1 MKLITNKSKNLLY
14 CISVEGNVTVQFGT
28 SYAVATQRTADS
40 ASVNT
45 FKIQGW
51 DGTKYTG
58 LAGANIAIGK
68 LTTTFTT
75 PSTTGFKLIR
85 FGLNGASIDTL
96 CRCEMDLK
104 PSTTYTFTCNFTNIT
119 QGSISW
125 KDMMLVEGSTVG
137 DYEPYSYNLLDK
149 WKYHA
154 TQTLN
159 GVTFTN
165 NDDGSWTVNG
175 TATQKTAVNFFSDPM
190 KLSKGD
196 KICLSSPIDIE
207 SYGKFWYEISVQYID
222 GSVRYFS
229 DVYNGVF
236 SLNNDVSMI
245 YGCIVVGADETVS
258 GTTIKPTFYDLTLMY
273 GEGNEPTTVNQFY
286 TDHPELKV
294 SPLGFIGLK
303 NIEISNKNIKRLK
316 YVTTTRNLF
325 DVNNLNSYTPDTLP
339 IETAGVYNGN
349 IIARSAPT
357 NSTSRSSKTLQEL
370 CPNLKVG
377 KTYILSFETTATNA
391 SSDAIYLYT
400 SDTYWAKGTS
410 RTITTND
417 LNSGVYFYANYPD
430 LTVATISHLQIE
442 EGSTVTSYVPYGYL
456 DLGIIP
462 SNSGYIL
469 DKYNNLTEEL
479 LEENIEKDN
488 INYHIPDKTN
498 ILLNKVEG
506 NTKKVVQLL
515 DKSKYGTVWNHDG
528 INWTPYVAYGT
539 VHCVGKN
546 TGTQYNSFHLTDS
559 WNMDDIVFDDHK
571 YILLTGLKQ
580 TYPSF
585 EAGWYCGYSDEDGT
599 TDTEWYSSTGID
611 QENLNVFTIKKHNYT
626 WKRIE
631 LRVVYGNEDTL
642 DVWWTPQLFDL
653 TAMYGRGNEPTTLSQ
668 FKQDYPDFFGNIYK
682 GVFPTTIS
690 QLSLSNEN
698 ILNLK
703 DAFGDKSSSL
713 LTTFQGKRCIKFDKN
728 HNISYNTFLPSLT
741 NYSLQFNVYN
751 TGYSASFCGLFVTD
765 KYTNVDSTVRRYC
778 STQTYNQWVTLKYE
792 NVNFNAIGWYQ
803 YITGDE
809 EIYIDIDSWCLSVGS
824 SSKDIVYKDDKIDL
838 LNNYELN
845 AIKNPSDGKLYQ
857 DYLEV
862 IDNNNGTYTLK
873 KIQYI
878 QKLVLDGNINW
889 TQSGTNTSGKYRF
902 AYEINAISGSSV
914 NTSGPIYCNKIKY
927 PSDGEGSSYGC
938 VESCS
943 CGTYL
948 YFYDNEHNTLP
959 SDFKSYVKSLYD
971 SGDPIIV
978 WYAVETPT
986 ETIISSDLT
995 YNQVSALRTNN
1006 GCLKVIGNDNDLL
1019 VQPNVV
1025 IKENFMYKVSV

>member
-1 MKLITNKSKNLLY
+1 MRLITNKSKNLLY

-125 KDMMLVEGSTVG
+125 KDMMLVEGDTVG
-137 DYEPYSYNLLDK
+137 EYEPYSYNLLNK
-149 WKYHA
+149 WKFDTSNSNYIN
-154 TQTLN
+154 N
-159 GVTFTN
+159 GDGSITTTGTTFSYQRLFMDFDSEESSSISKENSIAYLTYGHKLLIDDNCNSTGTNQSNAAGCIWQINSRSDYAGSSHGGKGEIFTN
-165 NDDGSWTVNG
+165 N
-175 TATQKTAVNFFSDPM
+175 
-190 KLSKGD
+190 KLALADLKW
-196 KICLSSPIDIE
+196 
-207 SYGKFWYEISVQYID
+207 SYFYIT
-222 GSVRYFS
+222 
-229 DVYNGVF
+229 
-236 SLNNDVSMI
+236 NNS
-245 YGCIVVGADETVS
+245 GETV
-258 GTTIKPTFYDLTLMY
+258 TCAPALYDLTLMY
-273 GEGNEPTTVNQFY
+273 GAGNEPTTVEQFY

-294 SPLGFIGLK
+294 SPLGFISLK
-303 NIEISNKNIKRLK
+303 NLEINNKNIKRLK
-316 YVTTTRNLF
+316 YKT
-325 DVNNLNSYTPDTLP
+325 SS
-339 IETAGVYNGN
+339 GN
-349 IIARSAPT
+349 
-357 NSTSRSSKTLQEL
+357 
-370 CPNLKVG
+370 V
-377 KTYILSFETTATNA
+377 
-391 SSDAIYLYT
+391 
-400 SDTYWAKGTS
+400 
-410 RTITTND
+410 
-417 LNSGVYFYANYPD
+417 
-430 LTVATISHLQIE
+430 
-442 EGSTVTSYVPYGYL
+442 

-469 DKYNNLTEEL
+469 DKYNNLSEEL

-506 NTKKVVQLL
+506 NTKKIVQLL
-515 DKSKYGTVWNHDG
+515 DKSKYGVSWNHGG

-539 VHCVGKN
+539 IHCVGKN
-546 TGTQYNSFHLTDS
+546 TDTQYNSFHLNNS

-585 EAGWYCGYSDEDGT
+585 EAGWFCGYSDEDGT
-599 TDTEWYSSTGID
+599 TGYEWYSSTGID
-611 QENLNVFTIKKHNYT
+611 QTNLNVFTIKKHNYI

-668 FKQDYPDFFGNIYK
+668 FKQDYPDFFGNVYK

-857 DYLEV
+857 DYLEA

-1025 IKENFMYKVSV
+1025 IKENFMYKMSV

>member
-1 MKLITNKSKNLLY
+1 MRLITNKSKNLLY

-45 FKIQGW
+45 FKLYGW
-51 DGTKYTG
+51 DGTKYTR
-58 LAGANIAIGK
+58 LAGAHIAIGK

-85 FGLNGASIDTL
+85 FGLSGASIDTL

-125 KDMMLVEGSTVG
+125 KDMMLVEGDTVG
-137 DYEPYSYNLLDK
+137 EYEPYSYNLLNK
-149 WKYHA
+149 WKFDTSNSNYIN
-154 TQTLN
+154 N
-159 GVTFTN
+159 GDGSITTTGTTFSYQRLFMDFDSEESSSISKENSIAYLTYGHKLLIDDNCNSTGTNQSNAAGCIWQINSRSDYAGSSHGGKGEIFTN
-165 NDDGSWTVNG
+165 N
-175 TATQKTAVNFFSDPM
+175 
-190 KLSKGD
+190 KLALADLKW
-196 KICLSSPIDIE
+196 
-207 SYGKFWYEISVQYID
+207 SYFYIT
-222 GSVRYFS
+222 
-229 DVYNGVF
+229 
-236 SLNNDVSMI
+236 NNS
-245 YGCIVVGADETVS
+245 GETV
-258 GTTIKPTFYDLTLMY
+258 TCAPALYDLTLMY
-273 GEGNEPTTVNQFY
+273 GAGNEPTTVEQFY

-294 SPLGFIGLK
+294 SPLGFISLK
-303 NIEISNKNIKRLK
+303 NLEINNKNIKRLK
-316 YVTTTRNLF
+316 YKT
-325 DVNNLNSYTPDTLP
+325 SS
-339 IETAGVYNGN
+339 GN
-349 IIARSAPT
+349 
-357 NSTSRSSKTLQEL
+357 
-370 CPNLKVG
+370 V
-377 KTYILSFETTATNA
+377 
-391 SSDAIYLYT
+391 
-400 SDTYWAKGTS
+400 
-410 RTITTND
+410 
-417 LNSGVYFYANYPD
+417 
-430 LTVATISHLQIE
+430 
-442 EGSTVTSYVPYGYL
+442 

-469 DKYNNLTEEL
+469 DKYNNLSEEL

-506 NTKKVVQLL
+506 NTKKIVQLL
-515 DKSKYGTVWNHDG
+515 DKSKYGVSWNHGG

-539 VHCVGKN
+539 IHCVGKN
-546 TGTQYNSFHLTDS
+546 TDTQYNSFHLNNS

-585 EAGWYCGYSDEDGT
+585 EAGWFCGYSDEDGT
-599 TDTEWYSSTGID
+599 TGYEWYSSTGID
-611 QENLNVFTIKKHNYT
+611 QTNLNVFTIKKHNYI

-668 FKQDYPDFFGNIYK
+668 FKQDYPDFFGNVYK

-803 YITGDE
+803 YITSDE

-857 DYLEV
+857 DYLEA

-1025 IKENFMYKVSV
+1025 IKENFMYKMSV

>member
-1 MKLITNKSKNLLY
+1 MKLITNESKNLFDYHKASKILGSANLSKQPDFTLIATQTHKNEY
-14 CISVEGNVTVQFGT
+14 TSVEVELDKSFVGKTVTLSALAKTSSINNPNLRIQWFRSNGLATGNAVETENTSASSDFVQISVTGTVPENPGDGDYLCLCFYSNKDIDLSSST
-28 SYAVATQRTADS
+28 ESSFSATYK
-40 ASVNT
+40 N
-45 FKIQGW
+45 IQ
-51 DGTKYTG
+51 
-58 LAGANIAIGK
+58 LEIG
-68 LTTTFTT
+68 
-75 PSTTGFKLIR
+75 S
-85 FGLNGASIDTL
+85 
-96 CRCEMDLK
+96 EV
-104 PSTTYTFTCNFTNIT
+104 TTYQPNT
-119 QGSISW
+119 W
-125 KDMMLVEGSTVG
+125 
-137 DYEPYSYNLLDK
+137 NLLNK
-149 WKYHA
+149 WKYSS
-154 TQTLN
+154 TQTVN
-159 GVTFTN
+159 GVVITN
-165 NDDGSWTVNG
+165 NDDGSYTFDG
-175 TATQKTAVNFFSDPM
+175 TATDN
-190 KLSKGD
+190 
-196 KICLSSPIDIE
+196 
-207 SYGKFWYEISVQYID
+207 SYFNYYVLGKDLRGGVVD
-222 GSVRYFS
+222 GSISNGYYAKDVTYDYSNGIAYYYFS
-229 DVYNGVF
+229 KDTVF
-236 SLNNDVSMI
+236 NNTLI
-245 YGCIVVGADETVS
+245 I
-258 GTTIKPTFYDLTLMY
+258 PQLYDLTLMY
-273 GEGNEPTTVNQFY
+273 GSENEPTSVDQFY
-286 TDHPELKV
+286 QDYPMLKIA
-294 SPLGFIGLK
+294 PLGFLSLK
-303 NIEISNKNIKRLK
+303 NLEIDGKNIKRLK
-316 YVTTTRNLF
+316 YKT
-325 DVNNLNSYTPDTLP
+325 SS
-339 IETAGVYNGN
+339 GN
-349 IIARSAPT
+349 
-357 NSTSRSSKTLQEL
+357 
-370 CPNLKVG
+370 V
-377 KTYILSFETTATNA
+377 
-391 SSDAIYLYT
+391 
-400 SDTYWAKGTS
+400 
-410 RTITTND
+410 
-417 LNSGVYFYANYPD
+417 
-430 LTVATISHLQIE
+430 
-442 EGSTVTSYVPYGYL
+442 

-469 DKYNNLTEEL
+469 DKYNNLSEEL
-479 LEENIEKDN
+479 LEENVEKDN

-498 ILLNKVEG
+498 ILLNKIEG

-546 TGTQYNSFHLTDS
+546 TGTQYNSFHLNNS

-599 TDTEWYSSTGID
+599 TDIEWYSSTGID

-751 TGYSASFCGLFVTD
+751 TGYSASFCGLFVTN

-889 TQSGTNTSGKYRF
+889 IQSGTNTSGKYRF

-948 YFYDNEHNTLP
+948 YFYDNEHNTLS

-986 ETIISSDLT
+986 ETVISSDLT

-1025 IKENFMYKVSV
+1025 IKENFMYKMSV

>member
-1 MKLITNKSKNLLY
+1 MRLITNKSRNLLY
-14 CISVEGNVTVQFGT
+14 RIIPANNTSVQFGT
-28 SYAVATQRTADS
+28 SYAIATQISADS
-40 ASVNT
+40 ATWLNYKCQYWKNSTYLGEIFSGGDAGLSSTGKITKT
-45 FKIQGW
+45 FVTPADLDYNRIIFGI
-51 DGTKYTG
+51 
-58 LAGANIAIGK
+58 NGK
-68 LTTTFTT
+68 
-75 PSTTGFKLIR
+75 STDSTVEFPIK
-85 FGLNGASIDTL
+85 
-96 CRCEMDLK
+96 LK

-149 WKYHA
+149 WKYPA
-154 TQTLN
+154 STTTN
-159 GVTFTN
+159 GVTYTN
-165 NDDGSWTVNG
+165 NGYGSVTANG
-175 TATQKTAVNFFSDPM
+175 TTTDLSYFSLMDVNF
-190 KLSKGD
+190 LANNIYLLKGCPPGGNAGTTFMLD
-196 KICLSSPIDIE
+196 TGAGI
-207 SYGKFWYEISVQYID
+207 G
-222 GSVRYFS
+222 
-229 DVYNGVF
+229 
-236 SLNNDVSMI
+236 NDVGDGTIGKTEQSLAGLRYVSI
-245 YGCIVVGADETVS
+245 YIRKGYTANNL
-258 GTTIKPTFYDLTLMY
+258 TFYPQLYDLTLMY
-273 GEGNEPTTVNQFY
+273 GAGNEPTTVSQFY
-286 TDHPELKV
+286 TDYPELKV

-303 NIEISNKNIKRLK
+303 NLEISNKNIKRLK
-316 YVTTTRNLF
+316 CATTTKNLF
-325 DVNNLNSYTPDTLP
+325 DVNNLNSYTPDSLP
-339 IETAGVYNGN
+339 QETAGVYNGN

-357 NSTSRSSKTLQEL
+357 NSTSRTSKTLQEL
-370 CPNLKVG
+370 CPNLEAG
-377 KTYILSFETTATNA
+377 KTYTLSFETTATNP
-391 SSDAIYLYT
+391 SGDAIYLYT

-410 RTITTND
+410 RAITTND

-442 EGSTVTSYVPYGYL
+442 EGSTATSYVPYGYL

-469 DKYNNLTEEL
+469 DKYNNLSEEL
-479 LEENIEKDN
+479 LEENVEKDN

-506 NTKKVVQLL
+506 NTKKIVQLL
-515 DKSKYGTVWNHDG
+515 DKSKYGVSWNHDG

-539 VHCVGKN
+539 IHCVGKN

-585 EAGWYCGYSDEDGT
+585 EAGWFCGYSDDDGT
-599 TDTEWYSSTGID
+599 TGYEWYSSTGID
-611 QENLNVFTIKKHNYT
+611 QTNLNVFTIKKHNHT

-668 FKQDYPDFFGNIYK
+668 FKQDYPDFFGNVYK

-857 DYLEV
+857 DYLEA

-1025 IKENFMYKVSV
+1025 IKENFMYKMSV

>member
-1 MKLITNKSKNLLY
+1 MKLITNKSKNLSSFLSLKNLE
-14 CISVEGNVTVQFGT
+14 I
-28 SYAVATQRTADS
+28 
-40 ASVNT
+40 
-45 FKIQGW
+45 
-51 DGTKYTG
+51 DGKNIKRLKYKTWNNS
-58 LAGANIAIGK
+58 LN
-68 LTTTFTT
+68 
-75 PSTTGFKLIR
+75 LI
-85 FGLNGASIDTL
+85 
-96 CRCEMDLK
+96 
-104 PSTTYTFTCNFTNIT
+104 
-119 QGSISW
+119 
-125 KDMMLVEGSTVG
+125 
-137 DYEPYSYNLLDK
+137 DK
-149 WKYHA
+149 SKFNHSDDA
-154 TQTLN
+154 A

-165 NDDGSWTVNG
+165 NGDGSWTVNG
-175 TATQKTAVNFFSDPM
+175 TSTSQIYLALLPVKSLQLNTAHKYLLSGCPKEGSSNLFLYVDNDGALFDYDTGSGSIGIPTKNTAHITISISSNTTVNNAIF
-190 KLSKGD
+190 
-196 KICLSSPIDIE
+196 
-207 SYGKFWYEISVQYID
+207 
-222 GSVRYFS
+222 
-229 DVYNGVF
+229 
-236 SLNNDVSMI
+236 
-245 YGCIVVGADETVS
+245 
-258 GTTIKPTFYDLTLMY
+258 KPQLYDLTEIY
-273 GEGNEPTTVNQFY
+273 GAGKEPTTVEQFY
-286 TDHPELKV
+286 KDYPLAKT
-294 SPLGFIGLK
+294 SPLGF
-303 NIEISNKNIKRLK
+303 S
-316 YVTTTRNLF
+316 
-325 DVNNLNSYTPDTLP
+325 
-339 IETAGVYNGN
+339 
-349 IIARSAPT
+349 
-357 NSTSRSSKTLQEL
+357 
-370 CPNLKVG
+370 
-377 KTYILSFETTATNA
+377 
-391 SSDAIYLYT
+391 
-400 SDTYWAKGTS
+400 
-410 RTITTND
+410 
-417 LNSGVYFYANYPD
+417 
-430 LTVATISHLQIE
+430 
-442 EGSTVTSYVPYGYL
+442 

-469 DKYNNLTEEL
+469 DKYNNLSEEL
-479 LEENIEKDN
+479 LEENIEKGN

-498 ILLNKVEG
+498 ILLSKVEG
-506 NTKKVVQLL
+506 NTKKIVQLL
-515 DKSKYGTVWNHDG
+515 DKSKYGVSWNHDG

-539 VHCVGKN
+539 IHCVGKN

-585 EAGWYCGYSDEDGT
+585 EAGWFCGYSDGDGT
-599 TDTEWYSSTGID
+599 TGYEWYNSTGID
-611 QENLNVFTIKKHNYT
+611 QEDLNVFTIKKHNYT

-653 TAMYGRGNEPTTLSQ
+653 TAMYGRGNEPTTLLQ
-668 FKQDYPDFFGNIYK
+668 FKQDYPDFFGNVYK

-713 LTTFQGKRCIKFDKN
+713 LTIFQGKRCIKFDKN
-728 HNISYNTFLPSLT
+728 HNISYSTFLPSLT

-792 NVNFNAIGWYQ
+792 NVNFNAVGWYQ

-838 LNNYELN
+838 LNSYELN

-862 IDNNNGTYTLK
+862 IDNNNGTYALK

-889 TQSGTNTSGKYRF
+889 IQSGTNTSGKYRF
-902 AYEINAISGSSV
+902 AYKINAIGGSSV
-914 NTSGPIYCNKIKY
+914 SNAGPIYCNKIKY

-978 WYAVETPT
+978 WYAVETPI

-1019 VQPNVV
+1019 IQPNVV
-1025 IKENFMYKVSV
+1025 IKENFMYKMSV

>member
-14 CISVEGNVTVQFGT
+14 RIQPFNNCTVDFQT
-28 SYAVATQRTADS
+28 SYAVLKQTTADAYS
-40 ASVNT
+40 LSFKGQLFKGVNYAGVALFSGEPISSVGK
-45 FKIQGW
+45 F
-51 DGTKYTG
+51 TK
-58 LAGANIAIGK
+58 
-68 LTTTFTT
+68 TFTT
-75 PSTTGFKLIR
+75 PSTLPDHNTVA
-85 FGLNGASIDTL
+85 FGLNGATNDTTFK
-96 CRCEMDLK
+96 CEMDLK
-104 PSTTYTFTCNFTNIT
+104 HSTTYTFTCNFTNIT

-125 KDMMLVEGSTVG
+125 KDMMLVEGSTAVE
-137 DYEPYSYNLLDK
+137 YEPYSYNLLNK
-149 WKYHA
+149 WHYPA

-165 NDDGSWTVNG
+165 NSDGTIVVDG
-175 TATQKTAVNFFSDPM
+175 TASDTIFYRIQTVKYTYGHIYLLGWTNNNSSSMKMETNDGEKQINAYTGTIFTSKTN
-190 KLSKGD
+190 
-196 KICLSSPIDIE
+196 E
-207 SYGKFWYEISVQYID
+207 SNSVYID
-222 GSVRYFS
+222 VYPSSNPSSV
-229 DVYNGVF
+229 
-236 SLNNDVSMI
+236 I
-245 YGCIVVGADETVS
+245 T
-258 GTTIKPTFYDLTLMY
+258 KPVLYDLTLMY
-273 GEGNEPTTVNQFY
+273 GAGNEPTTVDQFY

-303 NIEISNKNIKRLK
+303 NLEISNKNIKRLK
-316 YVTTTRNLF
+316 YQTGIKKNLF
-325 DVNNLNSYTPDTLP
+325 NINNYSIIGEDIGFDISGLEIGKTYTISCNQSNLKWVKISNSPDGHNSVATHP
-339 IETAGVYNGN
+339 VPYNKSSFTFVMSRNSNIPETATQY
-349 IIARSAPT
+349 IFLQMM
-357 NSTSRSSKTLQEL
+357 NSTSSGFARNLSEL
-370 CPNLKVG
+370 
-377 KTYILSFETTATNA
+377 
-391 SSDAIYLYT
+391 
-400 SDTYWAKGTS
+400 
-410 RTITTND
+410 
-417 LNSGVYFYANYPD
+417 GVNQ
-430 LTVATISHLQIE
+430 IQIE
-442 EGSTVTSYVPYGYL
+442 EGSIATYYVDYKGCL

-469 DKYNNLTEEL
+469 NKYNNLSEEL

-498 ILLNKVEG
+498 ILLNKIEG
-506 NTKKVVQLL
+506 NTKKIVQLL
-515 DKSKYGTVWNHDG
+515 DKSKYGVSWNHDG

-539 VHCVGKN
+539 IHCVGKN
-546 TGTQYNSFHLTDS
+546 TATQYNSFHLTDS

-585 EAGWYCGYSDEDGT
+585 EAGWFCGYSDEDGT
-599 TDTEWYSSTGID
+599 NGYEWYNSTGID

-713 LTTFQGKRCIKFDKN
+713 LTTFQGKRCIKFDKD
-728 HNISYNTFLPSLT
+728 HSIGYNTFLPKLT

-751 TGYSASFCGLFVTD
+751 TGYSASFCGLAVTD
-765 KYTNVDSTVRRYC
+765 KYTNVESAVRRYC

-803 YITGDE
+803 YITGNE
-809 EIYIDIDSWCLSVGS
+809 EIYIDIDSWCLSAGS

-838 LNNYELN
+838 LESYELN
-845 AIKNPSDGKLYQ
+845 AIKNPSDNKLYQ

-862 IDNNNGTYTLK
+862 IDNSNGTYTLK

-878 QKLVLDGNINW
+878 KKLILDGNINW
-889 TQSGTNTSGKYRF
+889 IPSGTNTSGKYRF

-914 NTSGPIYCNKIKY
+914 SNSGPIYCNKIKY

-948 YFYDNEHNTLP
+948 YFYDGNHN
-959 SDFKSYVKSLYD
+959 SSVADFKSYVKSLYD

-978 WYAVETPT
+978 WYAVETPI

-995 YNQVSALRTNN
+995 YGQVSALRTNK
-1006 GCLKVIGNDNDLL
+1006 GCLRVIGNSNDLL
-1019 VQPNVV
+1019 IQPNVM
-1025 IKENFMYKVSV
+1025 IKENYQYIN

>member
-1 MKLITNKSKNLLY
+1 MKLITNESKNLFDYHKASKIL
-14 CISVEGNVTVQFGT
+14 G
-28 SYAVATQRTADS
+28 S
-40 ASVNT
+40 ANLS
-45 FKIQGW
+45 KQP
-51 DGTKYTG
+51 D
-58 LAGANIAIGK
+58 
-68 LTTTFTT
+68 FT
-75 PSTTGFKLIR
+75 LI
-85 FGLNGASIDTL
+85 
-96 CRCEMDLK
+96 
-104 PSTTYTFTCNFTNIT
+104 
-119 QGSISW
+119 
-125 KDMMLVEGSTVG
+125 
-137 DYEPYSYNLLDK
+137 
-149 WKYHA
+149 A
-154 TQTLN
+154 TQTHKNEYTSVEVELDKSFVGKTVTLSALAKTSSINNPNLRIQWFRSNGLATGNAVETENTSASSDFVQISVTGTVPENPGDGDYLCLCFYSNKDIDLSSSTESSFSATYKNIQLEIGSEVTTYQPNTWNLLNKWQYSSTQTVN
-159 GVTFTN
+159 GVVITN
-165 NDDGSWTVNG
+165 NDDGSYTFDG
-175 TATQKTAVNFFSDPM
+175 TATDN
-190 KLSKGD
+190 
-196 KICLSSPIDIE
+196 
-207 SYGKFWYEISVQYID
+207 SYFNYYVLGKDLRGGVVD
-222 GSVRYFS
+222 GSISNGYYAKDVTYDYSNGIAYYYFS
-229 DVYNGVF
+229 KDTVF
-236 SLNNDVSMI
+236 NNTLI
-245 YGCIVVGADETVS
+245 I
-258 GTTIKPTFYDLTLMY
+258 PQLYDLTLMY
-273 GEGNEPTTVNQFY
+273 GSENEPTSVDQFY
-286 TDHPELKV
+286 QDYPMLKIA
-294 SPLGFIGLK
+294 PLGFLSLK
-303 NIEISNKNIKRLK
+303 NLEIDGKNIKRLK
-316 YVTTTRNLF
+316 YKT
-325 DVNNLNSYTPDTLP
+325 SS
-339 IETAGVYNGN
+339 GN
-349 IIARSAPT
+349 
-357 NSTSRSSKTLQEL
+357 
-370 CPNLKVG
+370 V
-377 KTYILSFETTATNA
+377 
-391 SSDAIYLYT
+391 
-400 SDTYWAKGTS
+400 
-410 RTITTND
+410 
-417 LNSGVYFYANYPD
+417 
-430 LTVATISHLQIE
+430 
-442 EGSTVTSYVPYGYL
+442 

-469 DKYNNLTEEL
+469 DKYNNLSEEL
-479 LEENIEKDN
+479 LEENVEKDN

-498 ILLNKVEG
+498 ILLNKIEG

-539 VHCVGKN
+539 IHCVGKN

-585 EAGWYCGYSDEDGT
+585 EAGWFCGYSDDDGT
-599 TDTEWYSSTGID
+599 TGYEWYSSTGID
-611 QENLNVFTIKKHNYT
+611 QTNLNVFTIKKHNYT

-668 FKQDYPDFFGNIYK
+668 FKQDYPDFFGNVYK

-765 KYTNVDSTVRRYC
+765 KYTNVDSAVRRYC

-792 NVNFNAIGWYQ
+792 NVNFNAVGWYQ

-878 QKLVLDGNINW
+878 KKLILDGNINW
-889 TQSGTNTSGKYRF
+889 IQSGTNTSGKYRF
-902 AYEINAISGSSV
+902 AYKINAIGGSSV
-914 NTSGPIYCNKIKY
+914 SNSGPIYCNKIKY

-948 YFYDNEHNTLP
+948 YFYDNEHNTLL
-959 SDFKSYVKSLYD
+959 SDFKSYIKSLYD

-1025 IKENFMYKVSV
+1025 IKENFMYKMSV

>member
-1 MKLITNKSKNLLY
+1 MKLITNESKNLFDYHKASKIL
-14 CISVEGNVTVQFGT
+14 G
-28 SYAVATQRTADS
+28 S
-40 ASVNT
+40 ASLSKQPD
-45 FKIQGW
+45 FI
-51 DGTKYTG
+51 
-58 LAGANIAIGK
+58 
-68 LTTTFTT
+68 
-75 PSTTGFKLIR
+75 LI
-85 FGLNGASIDTL
+85 
-96 CRCEMDLK
+96 
-104 PSTTYTFTCNFTNIT
+104 
-119 QGSISW
+119 
-125 KDMMLVEGSTVG
+125 
-137 DYEPYSYNLLDK
+137 
-149 WKYHA
+149 A
-154 TQTLN
+154 TQTHKNEYTSVEVELDKSFVGKTVTLSALAKTSSINNPNLRIQWFRSNGLATGNAVETENTSASSDFVQISVTGTVPENPGDGDYLCLCFYSDKDIDLSSSTESSFSATYKNIQLEIGSEVTTYQPNTWNLLNKWQYSSTQTVN
-159 GVTFTN
+159 GVVITN
-165 NDDGSWTVNG
+165 NDDGSYTFDG
-175 TATQKTAVNFFSDPM
+175 TATDN
-190 KLSKGD
+190 
-196 KICLSSPIDIE
+196 
-207 SYGKFWYEISVQYID
+207 SYFNYYVLGKDLRGGVVD
-222 GSVRYFS
+222 GSISNGYYAKDVTYDYSNGIAYYYFS
-229 DVYNGVF
+229 KDTVF
-236 SLNNDVSMI
+236 NNTLI
-245 YGCIVVGADETVS
+245 I
-258 GTTIKPTFYDLTLMY
+258 PQLYDLTLMY
-273 GEGNEPTTVNQFY
+273 GSENEPTSVDQFY
-286 TDHPELKV
+286 QDYPMLKIA
-294 SPLGFIGLK
+294 PLGFLSLK
-303 NIEISNKNIKRLK
+303 NLEIDGKNIKRLK
-316 YVTTTRNLF
+316 YKT
-325 DVNNLNSYTPDTLP
+325 SS
-339 IETAGVYNGN
+339 GN
-349 IIARSAPT
+349 
-357 NSTSRSSKTLQEL
+357 
-370 CPNLKVG
+370 V
-377 KTYILSFETTATNA
+377 
-391 SSDAIYLYT
+391 
-400 SDTYWAKGTS
+400 
-410 RTITTND
+410 
-417 LNSGVYFYANYPD
+417 
-430 LTVATISHLQIE
+430 
-442 EGSTVTSYVPYGYL
+442 

-469 DKYNNLTEEL
+469 DKYNNLSEEL

-539 VHCVGKN
+539 IHCVGKN

-585 EAGWYCGYSDEDGT
+585 EAGWFCGYSDEDGT
-599 TDTEWYSSTGID
+599 TGYEWYSSTGID
-611 QENLNVFTIKKHNYT
+611 QTNLNVFTIKKHNYI

-751 TGYSASFCGLFVTD
+751 IGYSASFCGLFVTD

-889 TQSGTNTSGKYRF
+889 IQSGTNTSGKYRF

-927 PSDGEGSSYGC
+927 PSDGESSSYGC

-948 YFYDNEHNTLP
+948 YFYDNEHNTLS

-986 ETIISSDLT
+986 ETVISSDLT

-1025 IKENFMYKVSV
+1025 IKENFMYKMSV

>member
-1 MKLITNKSKNLLY
+1 
-14 CISVEGNVTVQFGT
+14 
-28 SYAVATQRTADS
+28 
-40 ASVNT
+40 
-45 FKIQGW
+45 
-51 DGTKYTG
+51 
-58 LAGANIAIGK
+58 
-68 LTTTFTT
+68 
-75 PSTTGFKLIR
+75 
-85 FGLNGASIDTL
+85 
-96 CRCEMDLK
+96 
-104 PSTTYTFTCNFTNIT
+104 
-119 QGSISW
+119 
-125 KDMMLVEGSTVG
+125 
-137 DYEPYSYNLLDK
+137 
-149 WKYHA
+149 
-154 TQTLN
+154 
-159 GVTFTN
+159 
-165 NDDGSWTVNG
+165 
-175 TATQKTAVNFFSDPM
+175 
-190 KLSKGD
+190 
-196 KICLSSPIDIE
+196 
-207 SYGKFWYEISVQYID
+207 
-222 GSVRYFS
+222 
-229 DVYNGVF
+229 
-236 SLNNDVSMI
+236 
-245 YGCIVVGADETVS
+245 
-258 GTTIKPTFYDLTLMY
+258 MY
-273 GEGNEPTTVNQFY
+273 GAGNEPTTVSQFY
-286 TDHPELKV
+286 TDYPELKV

-303 NIEISNKNIKRLK
+303 NLEISNKNIKRLK
-316 YVTTTRNLF
+316 CATTTKNLF
-325 DVNNLNSYTPDTLP
+325 DVNNLNSYTPDSLP
-339 IETAGVYNGN
+339 QETAGVYNGN

-357 NSTSRSSKTLQEL
+357 NSTSRTSKTLQEL
-370 CPNLKVG
+370 CPNLEAG
-377 KTYILSFETTATNA
+377 KTYTLSFETTATNP
-391 SSDAIYLYT
+391 SGDAIYLYT

-410 RTITTND
+410 RAITTND

-442 EGSTVTSYVPYGYL
+442 EGSTATSYVPYGYL

-469 DKYNNLTEEL
+469 DKYNNLSEEL
-479 LEENIEKDN
+479 LEENVEKDN

-506 NTKKVVQLL
+506 NTKKIVQLL
-515 DKSKYGTVWNHDG
+515 DKSKYGVSWNHDG

-539 VHCVGKN
+539 IHCVGKN

-585 EAGWYCGYSDEDGT
+585 EAGWFCGYSDDDGT
-599 TDTEWYSSTGID
+599 TGYEWYSSTGID
-611 QENLNVFTIKKHNYT
+611 QTNLNVFTIKKHNYT

-668 FKQDYPDFFGNIYK
+668 FKQDYPDFFGNVYK

-857 DYLEV
+857 DYLEA

-1025 IKENFMYKVSV
+1025 IKENFMYKMSV